1 MSTSRTDINAT
12 GQLNVE
18 LFREIA
24 KKSLVD
30 ALNAVGSSL
39 HLTSNFI
46 DFIDTRSGQWSQD
59 VSTRFFD
66 SWSTQSHN
74 RSVTL

>member
-1 MSTSRTDINAT
+1 MMSTHRTDIDAT

-18 LFREIA
+18 IFRDIA

-39 HLTSNFI
+39 HLFLNFI
-46 DFIDTRSGQWSQD
+46 NTHSGQWSQD

-74 RSVTL
+74 RSVPL

>member
-1 MSTSRTDINAT
+1 MSTHRADTDAT

-18 LFREIA
+18 VFRDIA

-39 HLTSNFI
+39 HLSLNFI
-46 DFIDTRSGQWSQD
+46 NIHSGQWSQD
-59 VSTRFFD
+59 LSTRFFD
-66 SWSTQSHN
+66 SWSAQSYN